1 MVKKITM
8 IQTQKKAGRFNIYIN
23 DKYAFPVSES
33 VLIKYRL
40 HKGQELDENLIEEI
54 KLADDISKGYNA
66 VLNYLSYQL
75 RTRKEVE
82 DKLRSLD
89 IHEDYIPE
97 IINKLIDLDL
107 INDKNYAESYV
118 RTMMNTS
125 DKGPKVIKLNLLK
138 KGVDDNIAE
147 DALILYT
154 DKLQVEKGVTLAE
167 KLANRYNHD
176 SYRNKQNKIKQSLL
190 TKGFSYDII
199 DTIIQELDLIFD
211 DDTEREI
218 LLEKA
223 NKLWSRYDNLD
234 IKKRKFK
241 IQQALFKQG
250 FSFSDITSALDEIE
264 DTNI

>member
-1 MVKKITM
+1 M

-66 VLNYLSYQL
+66 ALNYLSYQL

-147 DALILYT
+147 DALMLYT
-154 DKLQVEKGVTLAE
+154 DKLQVEKGVALAE
-167 KLANRYNHD
+167 KLANRYSHD
-176 SYRNKQNKIKQSLL
+176 SYRNKQNKIKQ
-190 TKGFSYDII
+190 
-199 DTIIQELDLIFD
+199 
-211 DDTEREI
+211 
-218 LLEKA
+218 A
-223 NKLWSRYDNLD
+223 
-234 IKKRKFK
+234 
-241 IQQALFKQG
+241 
-250 FSFSDITSALDEIE
+250 
-264 DTNI
+264 